1 MSLNRLCAVKMAKN
15 LVPGGIDN
23 MVATTK
29 PIVAKMGG
37 EIVPTLLNSFDLKEF
52 VEIRTIQD
60 EIDALMTEKLELL
73 TPEMVKE
80 LLERVVREHLGKL
93 KERFG
98 I

>member
-1 MSLNRLCAVKMAKN
+1 
-15 LVPGGIDN
+15 

-98 I
+98 V